1 LKDLSDQTEVFIMMD
16 DRTVAWGIVVKTI
29 GDHTEALTAIRRVI
43 NTLNEQKPS
52 VYYLSDK
59 QREYYSQI
67 HRTMVIIGIF
77 SMIAIIISALGL
89 LAMSTYYTKQ
99 RMTEIAISKVYGSSN
114 QEVYYKVCRNF
125 IRLVFISFVIA
136 TPVAWYLVRYWLDGY
151 SERITCSP
159 LIFIISGTFMFLVA
173 FAVISWQSVKAARSN
188 PIQSL
193 HGD

>member
-1 LKDLSDQTEVFIMMD
+1 
-16 DRTVAWGIVVKTI
+16 
-29 GDHTEALTAIRRVI
+29 
-43 NTLNEQKPS
+43 
-52 VYYLSDK
+52 
-59 QREYYSQI
+59 
-67 HRTMVIIGIF
+67 
-77 SMIAIIISALGL
+77 
-89 LAMSTYYTKQ
+89 MSTYYTKQ

-136 TPVAWYLVRYWLDGY
+136 TPAAWYLVRYWLDGY

-159 LIFIISGTFMFLVA
+159 LIFILSGLFMLLIATV
-173 FAVISWQSVKAARSN
+173 VISWQSVKAAHSN